1 MALIDEVKTR
11 LGASSAYLIELT
23 NQDPSA
29 VTVND
34 SMLQACCDDA
44 EGMFE
49 DITGIVPVISNR
61 VHLSHL
67 IDVVIYYLEQ
77 YKARDSSLLTGRR
90 ATIISNLSA
99 LRRRQSL
106 LATTN
111 SKIQKK
117 TDVSDTLDFD
127 RNRMPCQRKINA
139 IRRYNECE

>member
-1 MALIDEVKTR
+1 MALIDKVKTR
-11 LGASSAYLIELT
+11 LGEDSSYLIELT
-23 NQDPSA
+23 NHDPTA
-29 VTVND
+29 NTVNED
-34 SMLQACCDDA
+34 VLEACCEDA

-49 DITGIVPVISNR
+49 DITGKIADPENK
-61 VHLSHL
+61 VHCSHL

-111 SKIQKK
+111 SKIKK
-117 TDVSDTLDFD
+117 STKTTDRLDFD
-127 RNRMPCQRKINA
+127 RNSMPCQRKNNI